1 MENAIPSIAR
11 GDCSAELC
19 ADGKR
24 RQPDESPTR
33 MRAIN
38 PPRNKA
44 ASIHSAT
51 CGRLRI
57 SPGGGSVGRANSSES
72 ASLTSPALGSLEAA
86 ARPAG
91 GLCGSSL
98 NSRGT
103 ATMLAPK
110 KSGRQGIVHQR
121 GIAEGRLASVIV
133 KSRRKAS
140 PCEHRALARQNCHQG
155 ECHDCTGEDCQRHP
169 SPQLWMR
176 FRHAEQMN

>member
-1 MENAIPSIAR
+1 MENTIPSIAR
-11 GDCSAELC
+11 GETSAEMYAC
-19 ADGKR
+19 RKR
-24 RQPDESPTR
+24 HQPDSSPTR
-33 MRAIN
+33 ISAIN
-38 PPRNKA
+38 PPRNSA
-44 ASIHSAT
+44 ARIHSAT

-57 SPGGGSVGRANSSES
+57 SPRGGSFCCANSRES
-72 ASLTSPALGSLEAA
+72 VSLSSVRRRSPAPEADV
-86 ARPAG
+86 
-91 GLCGSSL
+91 LVVSWESSL